1 MWIERFEARYV
12 DLYRTLLVLIMA
24 ATTLGF
30 ILAAGNWA
38 QTKLLHK
45 QYVAEKE
52 FAAPKWEDVRLSVL
66 PAIKDATDVE
76 EKAASEKR
84 VTPKKEEPLIDPR
97 VVEIHQ
103 ILSEQ
108 FKRNTNGVEEF
119 RTLVPRRFL
128 QEVLLENHIIPND
141 WQIEYLQHVK
151 LLAVDLSMDERIN
164 RISSLESRAE
174 TLLLA
179 IQRFALAFRDRVDA
193 ARAKANQL
201 NEQERARD
209 ETATDLLLKV
219 LPISVGVFL
228 SIILLIVFIRIE
240 VHLRKLADNA

>member
-1 MWIERFEARYV
+1 MWVERFEARYV
-12 DLYRTLLVLIMA
+12 DIYRTLLVLILA
-24 ATTLGF
+24 AATLGF
-30 ILAAGNWA
+30 ILAVGNWA

-45 QYVAEKE
+45 QYMAEEE
-52 FAAPKWEDVRLSVL
+52 FAAPKWEDVRQSVL
-66 PAIKDATDVE
+66 PAIQDATDAE

-84 VTPKKEEPLIDPR
+84 VAPKKEKPLIDPR

-119 RTLVPRRFL
+119 RKLVPRRFL
-128 QEVLLENHIIPND
+128 QEVLLENRIIPNE
-141 WQIEYLQHVK
+141 WQIEYMRHVK
-151 LLAVDLSMDERIN
+151 LLAVDLSLDERIN

-179 IQRFALAFRDRVDA
+179 IQRFALAFRDRVDVA
-193 ARAKANQL
+193 HAKANQL
-201 NEQERARD
+201 NEQERAGE

-219 LPISVGVFL
+219 LPVCVGVFL

-240 VHLRKLADNA
+240 VHLRKLAENV